1 MSLNGNPFSC
11 PAQEPCALLPLNTA
25 FAFIFAADFLALTKQ
40 SIPSTTQQ
48 TSKGFFLLLFV
59 QMILLSFYSREEGR
73 ILKRAV
79 PIKFLSFQPSFQRV
93 LEMMELEMKYI
104 GNIFLLRFCG
114 KAFKIQQRVCP
125 ILQISAYRI
134 SPPLQEER

>member
-104 GNIFLLRFCG
+104 GNIFC
-114 KAFKIQQRVCP
+114 
-125 ILQISAYRI
+125 
-134 SPPLQEER
+134 